1 MDNSL
6 LDVLVIVGAVLISVI
21 GALSKARKKTSEKEA
36 ASRAGTE
43 AQTGADVAETQD
55 GPHTG
60 GIPIPDPWQELLN
73 LPEEEDDF
81 IPKNPETAPPAPIP
95 EPPQKERQPLISRDI
110 EHEPRNY
117 IEEMAK
123 AKAMER
129 EKKYEQ
135 SALKYKH
142 GVHELRVVHLDD
154 EAENIP
160 GIDLGLDEEDAW
172 KKAVIYHALLEPKF

>member
-21 GALSKARKKTSEKEA
+21 GAVSKGRKKAAEKEA
-36 ASRAGTE
+36 ESRAGTE
-43 AQTGADVAETQD
+43 AQTGTDVETRD

-60 GIPIPDPWQELLN
+60 GIPIPDPWQDLFN

-81 IPKNPETAPPAPIP
+81 IPKNPETATPTPSPDPPK
-95 EPPQKERQPLISRDI
+95 KERQPLISRDI

-123 AKAMER
+123 AKAIER
-129 EKKYEQ
+129 EKKYEH
-135 SALKYKH
+135 SSLKYKH
-142 GVHELRVVHLDD
+142 GTHELRVVRLDD
-154 EAENIP
+154 EEDSVP
-160 GIDLGLDEEDAW
+160 GFDLGLDEEDAW
-172 KKAVIYHALLEPKF
+172 KKAVIYHDLLEPKF